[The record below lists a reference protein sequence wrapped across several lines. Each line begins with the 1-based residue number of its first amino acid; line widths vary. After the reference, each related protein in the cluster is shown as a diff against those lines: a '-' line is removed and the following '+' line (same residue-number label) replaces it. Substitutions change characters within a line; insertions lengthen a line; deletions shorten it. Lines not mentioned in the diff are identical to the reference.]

1 MIKRVLLFVSFLT
14 LFYSCRKDIELPF
27 TEKKQSVLF
36 SSQISG
42 QIQTR
47 VSGNQWDQNDSISIF
62 MFEGNTLNANSVI
75 AEGFNKQFITNSSG
89 NFSPKNSNNEI
100 RFPKGKSVNFKSFY
114 PFQSGDTF
122 NRRLDI
128 SNQQDQSHIDYLVGG
143 SASNFSVQEGPVKLT
158 MERIMSKIQFSV
170 KGKGIQGVTAKFHEL
185 ETEGVFNLED
195 GSLKQ
200 TKSFKEVEGKVIKSG
215 EETIIEWIVFP
226 GKLSKQSKIVF
237 RNNNGDTYTW
247 DIAKQDIDYAAGN
260 RYQYSIVLGDE
271 GEVITKPNIS
281 YMELPI
287 IANSSDLEYNF
298 KMTPD
303 RSKRNFAM
311 LYDKKNR
318 LALWVAYPLS
328 RDYLGNQKR
337 SNAWAFD
344 PAFPNQFQPHLSKG
358 FGRGLDRGH
367 QLPSA
372 DRTKNRA
379 ENATTFYYTNM
390 TAQASSM
397 NQGVWVKL
405 EIKVRNWAKS
415 AGVDTMYVVTGA
427 AIQTKTDSRIEYVK
441 DNVGK
446 QVAKPKYYYKALA
459 MKRGKEY
466 YTIGFK
472 INNEPM
478 NTKADPNSYRTT
490 VSELEKE
497 TGHTFFPGLSEDKK
511 QTINNSVWR

>member
-1 MIKRVLLFVSFLT
+1 
-14 LFYSCRKDIELPF
+14 
-27 TEKKQSVLF
+27 
-36 SSQISG
+36 
-42 QIQTR
+42 
-47 VSGNQWDQNDSISIF
+47 
-62 MFEGNTLNANSVI
+62 
-75 AEGFNKQFITNSSG
+75 
-89 NFSPKNSNNEI
+89 
-100 RFPKGKSVNFKSFY
+100 
-114 PFQSGDTF
+114 
-122 NRRLDI
+122 
-128 SNQQDQSHIDYLVGG
+128 
-143 SASNFSVQEGPVKLT
+143 
-158 MERIMSKIQFSV
+158 
-170 KGKGIQGVTAKFHEL
+170 
-185 ETEGVFNLED
+185 LED

-200 TKSFKEVEGKVIKSG
+200 SKSFKEVEGKVIKSG

-260 RYQYSIVLGDE
+260 RYQYSIILGDE

-287 IANSSDLEYNF
+287 IANSADLEYNF

-379 ENATTFYYTNM
+379 ENATTFYFTNM